1 MLQCRWRVDR
11 PGQLNHKAPKCHL
24 QRQVKDRVKWS
35 KYFEK
40 QFFGGDQHG
49 PLDTGLT
56 YTSHR
61 TSSMLSA
68 KVRICTKPKKEE
80 NILLFHGSACSK
92 RQGKKL
98 LALRRHQVTTNQ
110 LPSDL
115 HAPQDLERTPTVLP
129 QSCTESQDVFT
140 WTLERPNFSKL
151 SNHFK
156 FILL

>member
-1 MLQCRWRVDR
+1 MAHWTLGS
-11 PGQLNHKAPKCHL
+11 PTPA
-24 QRQVKDRVKWS
+24 
-35 KYFEK
+35 
-40 QFFGGDQHG
+40 
-49 PLDTGLT
+49 TGLVPC
-56 YTSHR
+56 YLPRSEFVP
-61 TSSMLSA
+61 S
-68 KVRICTKPKKEE
+68 PKRRK
-80 NILLFHGSACSK
+80 ISFSFMVVHAA
-92 RQGKKL
+92 RGKGKL